1 VNCQPAEVVDEVRI
15 VQQDI
20 EITRWSGLWRNGSEV
35 RVGVRL
41 SDGRDALL
49 VGFLARDA
57 GDSKVQYSLVIQGQD
72 HDSDFIIPAELEQRV
87 EEKLL
92 GDGRPAGSRTLKGL
106 KLF

>member
-1 VNCQPAEVVDEVRI
+1 MM
-15 VQQDI
+15 QQDI
-20 EITRWSGLWRNGSEV
+20 EIIRWSGIWRNGPEV
-35 RVGVRL
+35 RVGVRI

-57 GDSKVQYSLVIQGQD
+57 GDAKVHYSLVIQGED
-72 HDSDFIIPAELEQRV
+72 HDADFIIPAELEQRV

-92 GDGRPAGSRTLKGL
+92 GTGRAVGSRTLKDL

>member
-1 VNCQPAEVVDEVRI
+1 M
-15 VQQDI
+15 QQDV
-20 EITRWSGLWRNGSEV
+20 EIIRWSGIWRNGPEV

-49 VGFLARDA
+49 VAFLGNEGSEHAIH
-57 GDSKVQYSLVIQGQD
+57 YSLVIQGVD
-72 HDSDFIIPAELEQRV
+72 HEADFIIPAGLEQRV

-92 GDGRPAGSRTLKGL
+92 VKKPDFGSRSLKDL